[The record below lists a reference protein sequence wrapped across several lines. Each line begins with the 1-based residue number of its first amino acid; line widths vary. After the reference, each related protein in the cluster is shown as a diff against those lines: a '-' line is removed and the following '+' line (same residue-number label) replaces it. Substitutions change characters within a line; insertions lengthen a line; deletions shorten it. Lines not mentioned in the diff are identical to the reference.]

1 MCRKKAKRK
10 RDEAE
15 AAVRAQEAAVADD
28 PSSASAAEDV
38 DPRSSGSDGAEDRDE
53 PKAEEASENIDD
65 MLTPAQRRF
74 REKQL
79 SREVRS
85 LFPIF
90 GHVRIRIA
98 ATALP
103 VTCCKLLPSE
113 KAVRYRGLVT
123 CNAVYQ

>member
-15 AAVRAQEAAVADD
+15 AEAAARAQEAAIADD
-28 PSSASAAEDV
+28 LSSGSAAEDV
-38 DPRSSGSDGAEDRDE
+38 DPRSSGSDGAQDRDD

-79 SREVRS
+79 AREVRT
-85 LFPIF
+85 L
-90 GHVRIRIA
+90 GLGRISR
-98 ATALP
+98 
-103 VTCCKLLPSE
+103 S
-113 KAVRYRGLVT
+113 
-123 CNAVYQ
+123 